1 MNENQLGDLIS
12 SLYTQL
18 LAEYRDVQKAAS
30 ETARLINQ
38 LLAEKEG

>member
-1 MNENQLGDLIS
+1 MEKTQLGDLIS

-18 LAEYRDVQKAAS
+18 LAQYSDAQKAAS

-38 LLAEKEG
+38 LMEEH